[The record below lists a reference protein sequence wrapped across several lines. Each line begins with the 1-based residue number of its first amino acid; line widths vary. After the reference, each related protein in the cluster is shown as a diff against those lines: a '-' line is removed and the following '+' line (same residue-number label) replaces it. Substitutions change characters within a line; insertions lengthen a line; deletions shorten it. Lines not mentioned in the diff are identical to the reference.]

1 MAFDNTN
8 KGALFTAKERKTEKH
23 PNMTGK
29 VNINGKDYSLSAWS
43 NLSKKGEKYLS
54 LKVSDFKPN
63 GQQKQDDDL
72 PFQNHYDN

>member
-29 VNINGKDYSLSAWS
+29 VNINGTDYSLSAWS
-43 NLSKKGEKYLS
+43 NKSKKGEKYLS

-72 PFQNHYDN
+72 PF

>member
-1 MAFDNTN
+1 MAYDNTN

-23 PNMTGK
+23 PHMTGK

-72 PFQNHYDN
+72 PF